1 MDIIDLKADRK
12 DVLENM
18 YSWFSDE
25 VDKRIM
31 RVNLCL
37 KNKIVIDFEDISLCS
52 YSDSLR
58 VPLEMFLRKMEELE
72 NMGMK
77 VEQYK
82 FFNHPINKWTIDWE
96 NLIGDGNESI

>member
-37 KNKIVIDFEDISLCS
+37 KNKIVIDFEDISLYS
-52 YSDSLR
+52 YSDSLS
-58 VPLEMFLRKMEELE
+58 VPLEMFLRKIEELK

-77 VEQYK
+77 VKQHK
-82 FFNHPINKWTIDWE
+82 FFNQNKWIIDWE
-96 NLIGDGNESI
+96 NLIGEGNESI

>member
-31 RVNLCL
+31 RANLCL

-77 VEQYK
+77 VKQHK
-82 FFNHPINKWTIDWE
+82 FFNQNKWTIDWE
-96 NLIGDGNESI
+96 NLIGEGNESI